1 MNTTH
6 EALSVGAGTNDQ
18 QQPTI
23 SGGGLLEHAAQFIA
37 EHAPTILAVGF
48 GLIVIPLGLGI
59 GMAVRAGNPITTYRL
74 TLAVLRTLVVVL
86 FAIAAYSLFF
96 PAPPA
101 WLAAGPQAPA
111 GFSPLLLAA
120 LGFLAICLVVWGTML
135 VTAYLARAITRATLI
150 SERGGGTLPSN
161 PRLPR
166 DDPR

>member
-86 FAIAAYSLFF
+86 FAIA
-96 PAPPA
+96 
-101 WLAAGPQAPA
+101 
-111 GFSPLLLAA
+111 
-120 LGFLAICLVVWGTML
+120 V
-135 VTAYLARAITRATLI
+135 
-150 SERGGGTLPSN
+150 
-161 PRLPR
+161 
-166 DDPR
+166 